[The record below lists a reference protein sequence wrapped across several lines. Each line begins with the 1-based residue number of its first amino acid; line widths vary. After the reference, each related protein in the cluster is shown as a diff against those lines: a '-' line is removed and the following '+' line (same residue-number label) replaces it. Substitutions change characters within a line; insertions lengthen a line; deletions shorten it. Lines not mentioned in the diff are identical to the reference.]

1 MQIANLIYFWHFH
14 IISKLG
20 WKSTS
25 LRGSSQ
31 PEKLIRLADKQM
43 KRFRVILIIQSHI
56 THISETVS
64 HTHVYARWRQKSAK
78 WSIKIR
84 KGVRGYSFQFPPLY
98 LRICKYEFPKRSLY
112 LYWDNF
118 KQSVGLQG
126 FYQFYYT
133 LAEPN
138 EQLVYVTE
146 LQLLMSVLVLVVFS
160 LDKEIMAF
168 HLPKIFSQVTQIIFY
183 DRKNSK
189 TKKSPQSR
197 ENVFLLIRMTQ
208 EKQKRKTS
216 RENTGHG

>member
-1 MQIANLIYFWHFH
+1 
-14 IISKLG
+14 
-20 WKSTS
+20 
-25 LRGSSQ
+25 
-31 PEKLIRLADKQM
+31 M

-64 HTHVYARWRQKSAK
+64 HTHVCSVTPEVSKVKHKNKERSKRLQF
-78 WSIKIR
+78 SIPPPP
-84 KGVRGYSFQFPPLY
+84 PPLY
-98 LRICKYEFPKRSLY
+98 SRICKDEFPKRSLY

-189 TKKSPQSR
+189 TKKSPQNR

-208 EKQKRKTS
+208 ENRKRKQVEKIQVTVS
-216 RENTGHG
+216 LFQVESGKVDLSECTKLSVDERLVAPVRTC